1 MTPSVLN
8 RLQKPV
14 PHHRKRPGHK
24 LLYQVHYSD
33 TVAIRNTQQ
42 NWNMSQ
48 FTKRSVSICGSWQLT
63 PNHNKNTK
71 TKITFRN
78 KPKNGICKTF
88 KLKAIIKNHEPI
100 TVKQIQH
107 GSRNLF
113 LVWFGAFLAAVSE
126 HEDPEPQER
135 GFRVE
140 FPGLDPVDTPDLIDG
155 LLPPHTLTVLHRQTG
170 RWSGGVGGRGRW
182 WTDDRC
188 VFYLHGAFAPL
199 TFTPFCSSSFTLSRI
214 FPACRR
220 EGEEPEPTH

>member
-1 MTPSVLN
+1 M
-8 RLQKPV
+8 
-14 PHHRKRPGHK
+14 
-24 LLYQVHYSD
+24 
-33 TVAIRNTQQ
+33 
-42 NWNMSQ
+42 W
-48 FTKRSVSICGSWQLT
+48 FLT
-63 PNHNKNTK
+63 THTKNTK

-170 RWSGGVGGRGRW
+170 RWSGGVGGRGR
-182 WTDDRC
+182 
-188 VFYLHGAFAPL
+188 
-199 TFTPFCSSSFTLSRI
+199 
-214 FPACRR
+214 
-220 EGEEPEPTH
+220 